1 MAARMSGKEHARR
14 LPFVAVCAQNARSAG
29 AGGGKRRRY
38 VLAFRLCG
46 LERRGVRLLLL
57 LEGLVFLV
65 YLLLVL
71 LGRLAAAAAAAE
83 EEGLG
88 IGWRWM

>member
-1 MAARMSGKEHARR
+1 M
-14 LPFVAVCAQNARSAG
+14 
-29 AGGGKRRRY
+29 
-38 VLAFRLCG
+38 LAFRLCG

-71 LGRLAAAAAAAE
+71 LGRLAAAAAAE